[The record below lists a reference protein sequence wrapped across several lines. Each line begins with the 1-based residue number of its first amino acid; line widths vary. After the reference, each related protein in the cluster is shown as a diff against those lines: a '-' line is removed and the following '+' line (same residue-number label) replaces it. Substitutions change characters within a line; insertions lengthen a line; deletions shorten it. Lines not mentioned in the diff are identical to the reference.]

1 MICRP
6 HGRKPTLAL
15 WMLVAL
21 ADVALLA
28 AAAGPR
34 TVLLIAGLVTVAV
47 VTTAVWV
54 MHHRATPH
62 PAHRAAHLVMRR
74 RA

>member
-1 MICRP
+1 MTCRP
-6 HGRKPTLAL
+6 HGRKSTLAL

-28 AAAGPR
+28 AAGGVLVM
-34 TVLLIAGLVTVAV
+34 VLLLVGLAV
-47 VTTAVWV
+47 VAGGVFAVRGFTRRDV
-54 MHHRATPH
+54 VGAES
-62 PAHRAAHLVMRR
+62 VSRR